1 MRYEELSLPLAG
13 GLFQIRFHQHVTVLA
28 GLSGRDRSALI
39 DAISNA
45 AAGQVPG
52 GRLVY
57 RDRSGRRIVVRD
69 GQMSYLD
76 DGSDA
81 GPALLGM
88 NADAREMRNL
98 LFVGAEELGLPRPL
112 DDPAGLALQTELLA
126 AREEL
131 LRTRSEVSAAAD
143 LRTRRERIFVE
154 LEKTEATLADLGT
167 NADRYLHN
175 RARTLVELEQVR
187 SSLGAVEASSSER
200 ARDAR
205 LLAAT
210 DEVHGLADEWSVTV
224 ERLDHLLVRFRDR
237 PKLGSEE
244 LASFVD
250 IPDSIP
256 AGLAQA
262 IADYESASARC
273 DDLESDVERLAKAPR
288 TAAPTDTRV
297 MVLATLDQDTLWMT
311 HRRAVLAFEALEA
324 ARAEEERSSD
334 FDPDVRA
341 STEAAHTAATEAHER
356 AERLWLPG
364 ILISTTMVCL
374 AALLQI
380 TSLLPL
386 VAPALVL
393 VALVSLA
400 TLVLVPKAQARQADR
415 AEAAALAGAGV
426 ADIHEYRSRFAEN
439 PRSARWARADMI
451 VEDYESA
458 MEDWASLVGNM
469 SLEEVG
475 ELEDRVHDWVSA
487 QDPSRRTASV
497 EAARRSL
504 AHAHTDLDS
513 SARRLATLLIPFGLK
528 LEELPMAIGPT
539 IHERIQQGQFA
550 RLQVELGE
558 AEEAER
564 KITHRLE
571 QYLASIGF
579 EDGTLEAR
587 IGAYGWAIDGARQRE
602 RLRAEAAP
610 HDELIAL
617 RDRLESRLSTP
628 APIQPSIDSSS
639 AEDEGPHI
647 TELRRRR
654 DQLRLE
660 AGAISLPDEQHLNRR
675 LAKLESRVR
684 NLEAEISPEA
694 GLLAA
699 RPVDHLVETLVRY
712 RPIWPPS
719 VGDPVPAILDDP
731 FGATP
736 PHLRLQ
742 LLDALTEVAKATQVV
757 LLTDDAHVADWARRG
772 AARGALSL
780 LEPISEP
787 A

>member
-28 GLSGRDRSALI
+28 GLGGRDRSALI
-39 DAISNA
+39 DAIANA

-81 GPALLGM
+81 GPSLLGM
-88 NADAREMRNL
+88 NADARGMRNL
-98 LFVGAEELGLPRPL
+98 LYVGAEELGLPRPL
-112 DDPAGLALQTELLA
+112 DDPAGLAMQTELLS

-131 LRTRSEVSAAAD
+131 LRTRSEVTSAND
-143 LRTRRERIFVE
+143 LRTRRGRIFVE

-175 RARTLVELEQVR
+175 RARTLVELERVR
-187 SSLGAVEASSSER
+187 SSLAAVEATSSER

-210 DEVHGLADEWSVTV
+210 DEVHGLADEWSSTG
-224 ERLDHLLVRFRDR
+224 EYLDQLLVRFRDR
-237 PKLGSEE
+237 PKLGSDD
-244 LASFVD
+244 LASLVD
-250 IPDSIP
+250 VPDSIP

-273 DDLESDVERLAKAPR
+273 DDLETDIERIASAPR
-288 TAAPTDTRV
+288 TSSPNDTRV
-297 MVLATLDQDTLWMT
+297 MVLATLDQDTLWMA
-311 HRRAVLAFEALEA
+311 HRQALLASEALEA
-324 ARAEEERSSD
+324 ARAEEERYSS
-334 FDPDVRA
+334 FDPKVREHA
-341 STEAAHTAATEAHER
+341 EATHKAATNARAR
-356 AERLWLPG
+356 AEHLWLPG

-374 AALLQI
+374 AALLEI
-380 TSLLPL
+380 TALMPL
-386 VAPALVL
+386 VAPALLL
-393 VALVSLA
+393 VAVISLV
-400 TLVLVPKAQARQADR
+400 TLVLFPKARAHKADR
-415 AEAAALAGAGV
+415 AESSALSGTGA
-426 ADIHEYRSRFAEN
+426 ADIQEYRSRFAEN
-439 PRSARWARADMI
+439 PRSARWARADLI
-451 VEDYESA
+451 VEDYQSA
-458 MEDWASLVGNM
+458 MEDWGALVGNM
-469 SLEEVG
+469 TLHEVG
-475 ELEDRVHDWVSA
+475 GLEDQVHDWASA

-497 EAARRSL
+497 DAARRSL
-504 AHAHTDLDS
+504 EHAHTDLDS
-513 SARRLATLLIPFGLK
+513 SARRLATLLIPFGLQ
-528 LEELPMAIGPT
+528 LEDLPMAIGPA
-539 IHERIQQGQFA
+539 IHERIQQSQFA
-550 RLQVELGE
+550 RLQIELGE

-564 KITHRLE
+564 KITQRLE

-579 EDGTLEAR
+579 EDGSLEAR

-602 RLRAEAAP
+602 RLRTEAAP
-610 HDELIAL
+610 QDELIAL

-628 APIQPSIDSSS
+628 APLLPSIDDSS
-639 AEDEGPHI
+639 ADDEGPHV

-654 DQLRLE
+654 DQLRQE
-660 AGAISLPDEQHLNRR
+660 AGAISLPDEQHLHRR

-684 NLEAEISPEA
+684 NLESEISPDA

-719 VGDPVPAILDDP
+719 VGDPVPAVLDDP

-736 PHLRLQ
+736 PQLRLQ

-780 LEPISEP
+780 LEPIPESV
-787 A
+787 